1 MTDTVRKILLAV
13 LVAVFAATCLAFTI
27 TSLGSINGAD
37 YMNPANAGIGNKYN
51 GKYTVSVMSAGGLN
65 LDGIRVTAKLNGVT
79 KTAGISKNGKIE
91 MELDPG
97 EYKLDVDESTLP
109 EGYYIPEDADFKT
122 KPEVGTAKIVLPS
135 KVIATT
141 APAGTLYQL
150 GDVMHDFSYVEVSGT
165 RHTLSEMLETKK
177 AVTLNFWYTS
187 CVPCQSEFP
196 AIQKAYEAYGNKMGI
211 IALDSQ
217 DSSREIATFKED
229 RGLTFHMA
237 SDAANVTGKFDVK
250 GFPTTVI
257 IDRYGVVAYKYTSSE
272 TSESVWNALFDKYT
286 SDNYTQQEN
295 NGSGEENPDA
305 PKDRVKPDNDLVM
318 PESSLVENAVL
329 DSSAV
334 SKINNF
340 HEETSEKDAPY
351 SWPWLLGEDNG
362 IKYMY
367 ASNAGTDFTYAT
379 VYCDVTLN
387 SGDVLSY
394 NYNIN
399 SESGKDILYAL
410 VNGNIVA
417 QHSGNSKGWER
428 KYGVYI
434 ADHTVT
440 VKLAFIFIKDQK
452 LTVNNEFASIANITV
467 SDINDIEAV
476 AIDQRVAATDGKTL
490 ESNKY
495 KDIKLLAPF
504 TEHNDTRYYKIAY
517 TDNFGHEQYSLLYA
531 DILNPTV
538 WSEKQ
543 IGEDKFTTESGS
555 LANNSLYHISFWL
568 MSNRNDA
575 GDDVPL
581 TFEYGHSEFVIECY
595 YVQGFSDNGLLP
607 VTDELID
614 TIKAFMQAYCAK
626 NNKAYYEDQWLEM
639 CYFFRHFGEMR
650 PNGTEHINGDAC
662 SAVTNPV
669 AGLSYTHSYTI
680 TEAGDITKNIDI
692 TKIIS
697 LNGGGIWFKYI
708 PKETG
713 VYRFY
718 STRSSAQFATD
729 PCIAIYDAEDNLIA
743 YNDQNES
750 YKRRFDNNADDFNLY
765 VVLNADTEYRIQA
778 CLAYAQA
785 TGSYKLNITNVGRS
799 YDYMRVAS
807 TDDGSWNFD
816 GTYNAVEVALNT
828 TGTGYYHVIE
838 NYNYGSVMYI
848 DFIHSNYFDKNN
860 NSLYDMVVGGRFNF
874 TAMGGNDYTQEL
886 MTYYYKSRQG
896 KEVTDPL
903 YGLIE
908 ADQRLVEILNELI
921 YYIYGDGSSA
931 YAWLMFGCYYV
942 HYSV

>member
-1 MTDTVRKILLAV
+1 MTDTVRKVLLTV

-27 TSLGSINGAD
+27 TEFSSRIGAEFI
-37 YMNPANAGIGNKYN
+37 NPANAGTDNKYN
-51 GKYTVSVMSAGGLN
+51 GNYTVSVMSAGGLN
-65 LDGIRVTAKLNGVT
+65 LDGVRVSAKLNGTVVN
-79 KTAGISKNGKIE
+79 AGISQNGKIE
-91 MELDPG
+91 LKLDPG

-109 EGYYIPEDADFKT
+109 EGYYIPEDSDFKT
-122 KPEVGTAKIVLPS
+122 KPEVGTAKIILRS
-135 KVIATT
+135 KVIPTT
-141 APAGTLYQL
+141 APANKLYNL

-177 AVTLNFWYTS
+177 AVMLNFWYTT

-196 AIQKAYEAYGNKMGI
+196 AIQKAYEVYGNKMGI

-217 DSSREIATFKED
+217 DSSKEIAAFKAD

-237 SDAANVTGKFDVK
+237 LDAANVTGRFGVQ

-257 IDRYGVVAYKYTSSE
+257 VDRYGVIAYKYTSSE
-272 TSESVWNALFDKYT
+272 TSESVWKALFDKYT

-295 NGSGEENPDA
+295 KDDGDTETPA
-305 PKDRVKPDNDLVM
+305 DRVKPDGTLVM
-318 PESSLVENAVL
+318 PESSLIENAVL
-329 DSSAV
+329 DSGAV
-334 SKINNF
+334 SKITNF

-351 SWPWLLGEDNG
+351 SWPWLLGEDKG

-367 ASNAGTDFTYAT
+367 ATNAGTDFTYST
-379 VYCDVTLN
+379 IYCDVTLN

-417 QHSGNSKGWER
+417 QHSGNSEGWTR
-428 KYGVYI
+428 QYGVYI

-440 VKLAFIFIKDQK
+440 VTLAFIFIKDQK
-452 LTVNNEFASIANITV
+452 LTVNNEFAAISNITI
-467 SDINDIEAV
+467 SDINDIEAA
-476 AIDQRVAATDGKTL
+476 AIDQRVAVTDGKTL
-490 ESNKY
+490 AQNKY
-495 KDIKLLAPF
+495 EGIKLIAPH
-504 TEHNDTRYYKIAY
+504 TNHNDTAYYKVAY
-517 TDNFGHEQYSLLYA
+517 TDNFGNEQYSLLYA

-543 IGEDKFTTESGS
+543 IGQDKFTTESGS

-568 MSNRNDA
+568 MSNHIDA
-575 GDDVPL
+575 DEDVPL
-581 TFEYGHSEFVIECY
+581 TFEYGHSEFIIESY

-607 VTDELID
+607 VTDELIN
-614 TIKAFMQAYCAK
+614 TLKAFTLAYCTK

-650 PNGTEHINGDAC
+650 PNGTEHINGESCNAT
-662 SAVTNPV
+662 ANPV
-669 AGLSYTHSYTI
+669 AGLSYNHAYTI
-680 TEAGDITKNIDI
+680 EEAGDITKNIDI

-697 LNGGGIWFKYI
+697 YDGGGLWFKYI

-718 STRSSAQFATD
+718 STRTSAQFSTD
-729 PCIAIYDAEDNLIA
+729 PSIAVYDADGNLIA
-743 YNDQNES
+743 YNDQNEY
-750 YKRRFDNNADDFNLY
+750 YKRKFDLASDDFNLY
-765 VVLNADTEYRIQA
+765 VVLNADTEYRVQA

-860 NSLYDMVVGGRFNF
+860 NSLHDMIIGNKFADLGGK
-874 TAMGGNDYTQEL
+874 DYTQEL
-886 MTYYYKSRQG
+886 LTYYYKSRQG

-908 ADQRLVEILNELI
+908 ADERLVEILNELI
-921 YYIYGDGSSA
+921 FYTYGDGSSA